1 MSRIIS
7 KPILLNRHAKF
18 PNLKLDYGENMHMKT
33 SKFSELD
40 FGENVY
46 LKEPKLKLVFFLV
59 EVKICFLKEHIV
71 SHFELKKLKPV
82 KLFLVGL
89 VL

>member
-7 KPILLNRHAKF
+7 KPVLLNRYPKF

-46 LKEPKLKLVFFLV
+46 LKEPRLK
-59 EVKICFLKEHIV
+59 VKTSFLKE
-71 SHFELKKLKPV
+71 SHFEPVLGTKKTKTS
-82 KLFLVGL
+82 
-89 VL
+89 

>member
-1 MSRIIS
+1 MVYFISSLSRIIS

-46 LKEPKLKLVFFLV
+46 LKEPKLKLVFF
-59 EVKICFLKEHIV
+59 FGR
-71 SHFELKKLKPV
+71 S
-82 KLFLVGL
+82 
-89 VL
+89 